1 MTLVHGTCVE
11 IDGAGVL
18 LRGRSGAGKSDLA
31 LRLIDEGARLVADDQ
46 VELIGRGAEIIT
58 TAPAAIAGLI
68 EVRGIGPLPSP
79 AADMAP
85 LALVIDLTREP
96 VERLPEPASAE
107 LLGRRIPA
115 ITLDPFHASAPAR
128 IRLALRCARAG
139 TLPA

>member
-18 LRGRSGAGKSDLA
+18 LRGPSGAGKSDLA

-46 VELIGRGAEIIT
+46 VELIARGGEIVT
-58 TAPAAIAGLI
+58 VAPPAIAGLI
-68 EVRGIGPLPSP
+68 EVRGIGPLPAP
-79 AADMAP
+79 AAGMAP

-96 VERLPEPASAE
+96 VERMPQPASAE

-115 ITLDPFHASAPAR
+115 IALDPFQASAAAR
-128 IRLALRCARAG
+128 VRIALRCARAG